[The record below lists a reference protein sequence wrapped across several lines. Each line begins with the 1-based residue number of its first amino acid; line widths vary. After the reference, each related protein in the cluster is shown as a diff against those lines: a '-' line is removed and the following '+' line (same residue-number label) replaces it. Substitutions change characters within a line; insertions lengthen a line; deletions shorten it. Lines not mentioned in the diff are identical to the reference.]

1 MSQKGIY
8 FLYPAYVDL
17 KEGELVPRPKKGRK
31 VCGLPLSREFLPS
44 ADFVRQESVLL
55 AVDEYEAV
63 RLIDYQGF
71 TQEECAGYMGVART
85 TVQEIYSRAR
95 RKLARMLVEARPL
108 RIDGGPIGCAMDR
121 SLLVAVG
128 GANDI
133 ARKVLFVAR
142 LRPARKWIQRRRRDR
157 MKIAVPYENGQIFQH
172 FGHTECFKLY
182 PVQDGQVTGPV
193 LLDTNGSG
201 HGALAQLLQEQGVD
215 TLICGGDWR
224 RRAERL
230 GPGGGSRSILA

>member
-108 RIDGGPIGCAMDR
+108 RIDGGPYRLCDGQEPTCCCGGCKRHRKESPFCGAVASSKKMDTKKETRQDEDR
-121 SLLVAVG
+121 S
-128 GANDI
+128 
-133 ARKVLFVAR
+133 
-142 LRPARKWIQRRRRDR
+142 
-157 MKIAVPYENGQIFQH
+157 
-172 FGHTECFKLY
+172 
-182 PVQDGQVTGPV
+182 
-193 LLDTNGSG
+193 
-201 HGALAQLLQEQGVD
+201 
-215 TLICGGDWR
+215 TL
-224 RRAERL
+224 
-230 GPGGGSRSILA
+230 